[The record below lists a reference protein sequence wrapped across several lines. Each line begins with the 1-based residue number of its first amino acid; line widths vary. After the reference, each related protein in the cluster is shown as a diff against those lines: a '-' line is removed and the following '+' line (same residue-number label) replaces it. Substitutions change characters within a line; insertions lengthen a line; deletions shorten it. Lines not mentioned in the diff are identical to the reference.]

1 MVAMRR
7 RPPAPLAPSRRAPSA
22 ALEGHAEVHPVR
34 PQHAPEGYGEAA
46 FAVRARSDADWRS
59 ARESSSQHAAIA
71 SGSRGAVL
79 SSARRPWSLC
89 PLQRPG
95 LRGDRSREPAAATVR
110 PQLGPREVAALEVHW
125 HAPRPETACRRTD
138 RDAVPRSGPNGDG
151 DAEGRPSGRRQHRGR
166 TGRRSSAEDDRRHLA
181 SWATGAR
188 RSYSGS
194 VEKDPA
200 RAAGDRDRLEVNS
213 AGEDRDRIA
222 EDRDRRAEAHDRVS
236 EARDSRADAR
246 DERAEARERVVG
258 GDESGAAADRGGAKR
273 DREGGASDRTQ
284 AADDRTAASADR
296 GFSAQE
302 RVAFAIDELTG
313 AHRRE
318 VGFVELERDL
328 TRAQRTS
335 QPFTLAFID
344 IDDLKGRNDSLGHH
358 AGDQLLRATA
368 DAIRAYVRP
377 YDLIVRFGGDEF
389 LCGVT
394 DVHMAEATER
404 FSRVNAELAA
414 TGKASVTIG
423 LAELEADDALED
435 LVARADQAL
444 YRERQRLR
452 SADDGH
458 RFRR

>member
-1 MVAMRR
+1 M
-7 RPPAPLAPSRRAPSA
+7 A
-22 ALEGHAEVHPVR
+22 AE
-34 PQHAPEGYGEAA
+34 
-46 FAVRARSDADWRS
+46 
-59 ARESSSQHAAIA
+59 
-71 SGSRGAVL
+71 
-79 SSARRPWSLC
+79 
-89 PLQRPG
+89 
-95 LRGDRSREPAAATVR
+95 
-110 PQLGPREVAALEVHW
+110 
-125 HAPRPETACRRTD
+125 
-138 RDAVPRSGPNGDG
+138 
-151 DAEGRPSGRRQHRGR
+151 
-166 TGRRSSAEDDRRHLA
+166 
-181 SWATGAR
+181 AR

-194 VEKDPA
+194 VEDDPA
-200 RAAGDRDRLEVNS
+200 RAAGDRDRREANS
-213 AGEDRDRIA
+213 AAEDRDRIA

-236 EARDSRADAR
+236 EARDSRADER
-246 DERAEARERVVG
+246 DERAEARERVAG

-273 DREGGASDRTQ
+273 DRAGGASDRTQ
-284 AADDRTAASADR
+284 AADDRSAASADR

-318 VGFVELERDL
+318 VGYVELERDL
-328 TRAQRTS
+328 TRAQRTG

-344 IDDLKGRNDSLGHH
+344 IDDLKGRNDALGHH

-368 DAIRAYVRP
+368 DAIRAHLRP

-394 DVHMAEATER
+394 DVRIAEAAER
-404 FSRVNAELAA
+404 FSRVNADLAA
-414 TGKASVTIG
+414 TRQASVTIG

-435 LVARADQAL
+435 LVARADHAL

>member
-1 MVAMRR
+1 M
-7 RPPAPLAPSRRAPSA
+7 
-22 ALEGHAEVHPVR
+22 
-34 PQHAPEGYGEAA
+34 GE
-46 FAVRARSDADWRS
+46 D
-59 ARESSSQHAAIA
+59 Q
-71 SGSRGAVL
+71 SGST
-79 SSARRPWSLC
+79 
-89 PLQRPG
+89 
-95 LRGDRSREPAAATVR
+95 E
-110 PQLGPREVAALEVHW
+110 
-125 HAPRPETACRRTD
+125 
-138 RDAVPRSGPNGDG
+138 
-151 DAEGRPSGRRQHRGR
+151 
-166 TGRRSSAEDDRRHLA
+166 
-181 SWATGAR
+181 
-188 RSYSGS
+188 
-194 VEKDPA
+194 
-200 RAAGDRDRLEVNS
+200 DRDRLAANS
-213 AGEDRDRIA
+213 AA
-222 EDRDRRAEAHDRVS
+222 EDRDRVAEDRDLRAEAHDRVS

-258 GDESGAAADRGGAKR
+258 ANESGAAADRGGAKR

-328 TRAQRTS
+328 TRAKRTG

-344 IDDLKGRNDSLGHH
+344 IDDLKGRNDSLGHP
-358 AGDQLLRATA
+358 AGDKLLRATA
-368 DAIRAYVRP
+368 DAIRAHVRP

-389 LCGVT
+389 LCGVS
-394 DVHMAEATER
+394 DMHMTEATER

-452 SADDGH
+452 SAVDGE
-458 RFRR
+458 RSRAD